1 MLAPPALSTL
11 ELHTTTVPTLGVHK
25 RGVTLV
31 NGVLTLDGVEIFPIF
46 GSSGGPETNGQ
57 IAPHH
62 LEMLAASGIPPEHA
76 EARGYETI
84 TDPRRLAEL
93 GIVKSA
99 RGCVPGLL
107 VPMLRTE
114 GSTWGYQ
121 YRADGPR
128 LRGGK
133 PVKYETRW
141 QQRNGLDVP
150 PGVGDYLGD
159 PTVPLWIT
167 EGVKKADC
175 GAQYGLCIVA
185 LTGVWGWRGTNDVGG
200 RTVIADLNEVA
211 LNDRRVILAFDG
223 DVARNPKAAKGLCEL
238 AEFLKYRGA
247 SVEYLHLPDTKP
259 KTGLDDY
266 LVDGHTAEDL
276 WKLVRP
282 NPPPIPDEDYIDA
295 DYVEEPE
302 AEPAEPIS
310 LAQAHAVFHKW
321 LGADYDTDACNVVLA
336 TLAVEKFDDGSDP
349 IWLLVV
355 SGSGNAKTETVQACD
370 GAGAIVTSSISSD
383 AALPSA
389 TPKKERAK
397 GATGGLLRRIG
408 ERGVLVVK
416 DVSTILSMDRTLR
429 AKVLAALREVYDG
442 RWTREVGSSG
452 GNTLSWRGRIAVIGA
467 VTTAWDTH
475 HEVVATMG
483 DRFVLLRTDSTRHR
497 LEAGRQA
504 IANIGSETEMRA
516 ELAKAVGG
524 VIAGMSAEPITLT
537 ATETDVLLAAAN
549 LATHARTGVETDY
562 RGDVVDAHAPEMP
575 TRFAK
580 QLGQVVR
587 GAVAIGMSRKDG
599 MRLALRCARLGTAAA
614 AGGAE
619 LPGVHPRRVDTR
631 RSPGP
636 GQAANHRRSGVTGPA
651 CARFGDQK
659 RGFQR
664 PKGR

>member
-175 GAQYGLCIVA
+175 GAQHGLCIVA

-302 AEPAEPIS
+302 AEPAVTDFTCAGARCVSQVVGCGLRHRRVQRRARHSRSGEIRRRQRPY
-310 LAQAHAVFHKW
+310 LAAGGERVGQRQDRDRAGLRRGRSDRHQLHLQRRRAAECDAQEGARQGCHRRAVAPHRR
-321 LGADYDTDACNVVLA
+321 AR
-336 TLAVEKFDDGSDP
+336 
-349 IWLLVV
+349 
-355 SGSGNAKTETVQACD
+355 
-370 GAGAIVTSSISSD
+370 GAGRQGRLDHPVDGPHPAREGARG
-383 AALPSA
+383 AA
-389 TPKKERAK
+389 
-397 GATGGLLRRIG
+397 GGLRRPLDAG
-408 ERGVLVVK
+408 
-416 DVSTILSMDRTLR
+416 
-429 AKVLAALREVYDG
+429 G
-442 RWTREVGSSG
+442 RQLG

-467 VTTAWDTH
+467 VTTAWDTPH
-475 HEVVATMG
+475 AVVATMG
-483 DRFVLLRTDSTRHR
+483 DRFVLLRIDSTTSSGPQ
-497 LEAGRQA
+497 AGRKA
-504 IANIGSETEMRA
+504 IANIGYETEMRA
-516 ELAKAVGG
+516 ELADAVGG

-549 LATHARTGVETDY
+549 LATHARTGVETTT
-562 RGDVVDAHAPEMP
+562 GATSS
-575 TRFAK
+575 TR
-580 QLGQVVR
+580 
-587 GAVAIGMSRKDG
+587 
-599 MRLALRCARLGTAAA
+599 
-614 AGGAE
+614 
-619 LPGVHPRRVDTR
+619 TR
-631 RSPGP
+631 RRCPPGSPNSSARWCVG
-636 GQAANHRRSGVTGPA
+636 RSRSG
-651 CARFGDQK
+651 
-659 RGFQR
+659 
-664 PKGR
+664 